1 MDLKW
6 TRNFNVV
13 AVVKARPLGG
23 KKLLEKK
30 KKKKQ
35 NIKITKTKRSVK
47 LHFKMQ
53 GFT

>member
-23 KKLLEKK
+23 KKLLKK
-30 KKKKQ
+30 KRKKKTKHKN
-35 NIKITKTKRSVK
+35 NINKKEREIA
-47 LHFKMQ
+47 L
-53 GFT
+53 